1 MTGRAFEYGP
11 AGTAGIGTPQAN
23 PTVEA
28 EMAILMPPAVA
39 RVTARLTSAE
49 ADPANRLRAYLGNIE
64 KFLTQFDRLKP
75 DVFGFA
81 CTASSY
87 LADDRDIVAAAEQR
101 FGYPIVTATEAIAA
115 DLKRIAARR
124 IALVSPY
131 PPAITEAALRFWTKR
146 GLAVTQ
152 IVPVATRSADTRSIY
167 ALTSRNARAALTRIV
182 DLSVDAI
189 LLSGTGMPTLPLLAD
204 ERTGPP
210 VLSSNFC
217 LAANLCDHLG
227 IAMRDPALWRDRLR
241 AATNHPTQG
250 RQP

>member
-1 MTGRAFEYGP
+1 MTERLEYGP
-11 AGTAGIGTPQAN
+11 AGLVGVGTPQAN

-28 EMAILMPPAVA
+28 EMAILMPPTVAVA
-39 RVTARLTSAE
+39 TVRLTSTT
-49 ADPANRLRAYLGNIE
+49 ADPASRMRSYLGNLE
-64 KFLTQFDRLKP
+64 EYLARFDKLRP

-101 FGYPIVTATEAIAA
+101 FGYPVVTATEAIAGE
-115 DLKRIAARR
+115 LKRIAARR
-124 IALVSPY
+124 VALVSPY

-189 LLSGTGMPTLPLLAD
+189 LLSGTGMPTLSVLAE
-204 ERTGPP
+204 ERPGPP

-217 LAANLCDHLG
+217 LAANLCDRLG
-227 IAMRDPALWRDRLR
+227 IEMRDRALWRDRLQ
-241 AATNHPTQG
+241 AATSHPAKG